1 MFTLSKK
8 FGATRTRVM
17 SALNAMCRRY
27 HETVTRTL
35 SETRLLGALT
45 GYNRTNF
52 EANFEF
58 DGRTNKY
65 RLHLRVRFGTRLEE
79 VRAIVNRF
87 AMRGCV
93 YDVHGFTD
101 GNTVLNWSSIFV
113 APVNGFNPWENLE
126 HHTLLSRV
134 CLGTVPGNGDT
145 NLHELMASIPA
156 PVVEEPAVAA
166 EVEVVAEPEL
176 TDFPSIVKQAAA
188 VTVDTTARVVK
199 NIEVVGRVYPTE
211 PNPWTMPTEFPIE
224 DGSERPEVK
233 PLTVQHLLPPARSEA
248 GGEPENSLTDMV
260 ADQVEALMLLT
271 KRELRAMCS
280 QEGIITRTSWNKS
293 RLVDAL
299 VGLA

>member
-145 NLHELMASIPA
+145 NLHELMATISA
-156 PVVEEPAVAA
+156 PVEAEPEVEAVEA
-166 EVEVVAEPEL
+166 EVVTEPEL
-176 TDFPSIVKQAAA
+176 TDFPAAVKQATTA
-188 VTVDTTARVVK
+188 TVDVAARVVNAVK
-199 NIEVVGRVYPTE
+199 VLRRIYSIE
-211 PNPWTMPTEFPIE
+211 PNPWVLPVTYPAVEE
-224 DGSERPEVK
+224 LQHPEVE
-233 PLTVQHLLPPARSEA
+233 LFTVQHLLLPAKPEADRESENA
-248 GGEPENSLTDMV
+248 ADMV
-260 ADQVEALMLLT
+260 ANQVEALMLLT

-280 QEGIITRTSWNKS
+280 QEGVIARTSWNKS